1 MDPIT
6 KALNLKHLHPNF
18 TVYDWYDHFNIIL
31 IELNFQNF
39 IGAYRLIQ
47 RQRVVWLNQNLS
59 EPLKIAVLWH
69 ELGHALLHRTVD
81 CCFIRYNTRFKAN
94 IYEQEADLFA
104 AHMSDLPNKIPYEY
118 RTYNASQLASLYE
131 VPEEL
136 VRLRYNIK

>member
-6 KALNLKHLHPNF
+6 KAQQLKRQHPNF

-31 IELNFQNF
+31 MELDFRNF
-39 IGAYRLIQ
+39 IGAYRLIK

-59 EPLKIAVLWH
+59 EPLRIAVLWH

-104 AHMSDLPNKIPYEY
+104 AYMSDLPAKIPREY
-118 RTYNASQLASLYE
+118 RTYTTGQLAQLFE

-136 VRLRYNIK
+136 LKLRYNIK